1 MHTTTNLVT
10 PTSTES
16 TTTRPFAA
24 GARAISPLVMGAAPY
39 ALAIGAASSGLGID
53 RLTTWVGSWSMV
65 AGTAQLTAMQLL
77 HEGAAPVV
85 ALVAALVV
93 NARFAVYSAGLVQWF
108 PTASRRERLLMAFP
122 LVDQVYMTSTAAF
135 QRQPMDHRQRRSF
148 YFGAA
153 APLRHRVGRRRIRRT
168 DPRRPPPGMART
180 AQRSDPRPRRTPRD
194 VAHVTPG
201 PNGSTDQRAVV
212 AVAGA
217 HLPVHSV
224 VLVATIAG
232 IALGA
237 VRSES

>member
-1 MHTTTNLVT
+1 MHTTLAI
-10 PTSTES
+10 PTHTEPMS
-16 TTTRPFAA
+16 ARPFAA
-24 GARAISPLVMGAAPY
+24 GARAITPLVMGAAPY

-53 RLTTWVGSWSMV
+53 RLTTWIGSWSMV
-65 AGTAQLTAMQLL
+65 AGTAQLAAMQLL
-77 HEGAAPVV
+77 HDGATPVV

-108 PTASRRERLLMAFP
+108 PTASRRERLLIALP

-148 YFGAA
+148 YLGAA
-153 APLRHRVGRRRIRRT
+153 THFVTVWVAAESAGLILGDRLPEWLGLHSAAILALVGLLATSLTSRQ
-168 DPRRPPPGMART
+168 ART
-180 AQRSDPRPRRTPRD
+180 AALT
-194 VAHVTPG
+194 G
-201 PNGSTDQRAVV
+201 AVV
-212 AVAGA
+212 AIAGA

-237 VRSES
+237 VRSDP